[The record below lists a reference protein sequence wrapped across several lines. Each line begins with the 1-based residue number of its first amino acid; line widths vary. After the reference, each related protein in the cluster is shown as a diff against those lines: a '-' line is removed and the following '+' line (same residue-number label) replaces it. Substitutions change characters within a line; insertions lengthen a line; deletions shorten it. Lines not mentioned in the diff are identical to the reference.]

1 MKRKP
6 YLLFTFFLI
15 LSSYAKAQS
24 ARPRE
29 DTSITALASKLHL
42 SPQQALKAKQHLDGQ
57 KVAIQKRFSEEF
69 KQKESSF
76 NARAVA
82 RLSDSLKR
90 KQAAS
95 MASAQKAKM
104 QQVAFSQTID
114 ADRKIPS
121 KREVIAKPR
130 GL

>member
-6 YLLFTFFLI
+6 YLLLTFFLI
-15 LSSYAKAQS
+15 LSYHVKAQS
-24 ARPRE
+24 VLPRE
-29 DTSITALASKLHL
+29 DTSIAALMSKLHL
-42 SPQQALKAKQHLDGQ
+42 SPQQALKAKQHLDSQ
-57 KVAIQKRFSEEF
+57 KVAIQKRFSEEL
-69 KQKESSF
+69 KQKEKVSKE
-76 NARAVA
+76 RGIA

-104 QQVAFSQTID
+104 QQVAFSQTTN
-114 ADRKIPS
+114 ADRKTPS
-121 KREVIAKPR
+121 KREVITKPR